1 MGEGGGLM
9 QDAGKYVSKTAKST
23 VSSVKKTASNVKR
36 NVDSAVHTVADVS
49 KKLVYGTTELP
60 PKVITMLRN
69 YGAAVISSAVI
80 VRVPLNGLLAGTLNV
95 ASLGSFGKEL
105 EKKDYDVNYHL
116 RLDLT
121 TSMGS
126 ITVEK
131 GAVVTVSTNQQVPKD
146 GETMIVPSVPT
157 GLTLQQL
164 MDNTEQY
171 MGTSKFLG
179 YSSKDNNCQDFVMGI
194 LNANHMNTPATQDFT
209 KQDVASLFTNDFR
222 KVSNS
227 VTGIG
232 AKAELIMQGGSVGRK
247 FFSHMGGITSIEPF
261 DDDMT
266 TMIPKTCVH
275 HHYHHMMPSEG
286 RGVPLEKQTFSL
298 EDAFKAGKR
307 LKKTLT
313 GSGIPLERQ
322 KFSLEDAYNGGKRLK
337 KTMFGRGV
345 DNGDDDCD
353 DDSQCGSSRG
363 RGITHLQKGSQA
375 AKDHMAKLR
384 AMRGKK

>member
-1 MGEGGGLM
+1 MGEGGGLV
-9 QDAGKYVSKTAKST
+9 QDAGKYVAKTAKST
-23 VSSVKKTASNVKR
+23 ANSVKKTANSVKKS
-36 NVDSAVHTVADVS
+36 VDSAVHTVADVS

-60 PKVITMLRN
+60 ANVLRLLQS
-69 YGAAVISSAVI
+69 YGTAVISSAVI

-146 GETMIVPSVPT
+146 GETMVVPSVPT
-157 GLTLQQL
+157 GLTLQQML
-164 MDNTEQY
+164 DNTQQY

-194 LNANHMNTPATQDFT
+194 LNANHMNTQATFDFT

-227 VTGIG
+227 VTGLG
-232 AKAELIMQGGSVGRK
+232 AKAEILMQGGK
-247 FFSHMGGITSIEPF
+247 LFSHIGGIIATAEPLNKMSTF
-261 DDDMT
+261 RPT
-266 TMIPKTCVH
+266 IHEH
-275 HHYHHMMPSEG
+275 HIYHHMMPSQG
-286 RGVPLEKQTFSL
+286 RGVPIEKQSASL
-298 EDAFKAGKR
+298 EDIFHAGKR

-313 GSGIPLERQ
+313 GRGVPIEKQ
-322 KFSLEDAYNGGKRLK
+322 HASLEDIFHAGKRLK
-337 KTMFGRGV
+337 KTMFGKGMG
-345 DNGDDDCD
+345 DGDDDCD
-353 DDSQCGSSRG
+353 DESQCGSSSG
-363 RGITHLQKGSQA
+363 GKLPHQVKGSQA
-375 AKDHMAKLR
+375 ARDHMARLR
-384 AMRGKK
+384 AMRRK

>member
-1 MGEGGGLM
+1 M
-9 QDAGKYVSKTAKST
+9 
-23 VSSVKKTASNVKR
+23 
-36 NVDSAVHTVADVS
+36 
-49 KKLVYGTTELP
+49 
-60 PKVITMLRN
+60 
-69 YGAAVISSAVI
+69 
-80 VRVPLNGLLAGTLNV
+80 
-95 ASLGSFGKEL
+95 GSFGKEM
-105 EKKDYDVNYHL
+105 ESKPYDKCYHL
-116 RLDLT
+116 SPDLET
-121 TSMGS
+121 TQGS
-126 ITVEK
+126 LTVEK
-131 GAVVTVSTNQQVPKD
+131 NAVINISANQQVPQD
-146 GETMIVPSVPT
+146 AETMVVPNVPP

-164 MDNTEQY
+164 MDNTDQY
-171 MGTSKFLG
+171 IGTSKFLG
-179 YSSKDNNCQDFVMGI
+179 YSSRDNNCQSYVHGMLVGSG
-194 LNANHMNTPATQDFT
+194 MSTPATTEFVV
-209 KQDVASLFTNDFR
+209 QDVKSLFTPEFR
-222 KVSNS
+222 KLSNS

-337 KTMFGRGV
+337 KTMFGRGM